1 MFIILILEIR
11 STLATSCYSNKTFP
25 TFQKKHFQT
34 TLDWAQGVCSLG
46 KFVCSWILAHY
57 LENTSVWQHSGASM
71 PLAALVAKSHLE
83 VDCSAGKR
91 SDSAGHFLASFERIS
106 PWRRHGSKVFFVTNT
121 NKSFLD
127 FLSRGYVRP
136 QLQWQQKSMWCIYLL
151 HF

>member
-34 TLDWAQGVCSLG
+34 TLDWAQGCLFTG
-46 KFVCSWILAHY
+46 KICMFLDFSTLSWKHF
-57 LENTSVWQHSGASM
+57 S
-71 PLAALVAKSHLE
+71 LAALRGKYASGCFGSQVPSRGGL
-83 VDCSAGKR
+83 SAGKR

-106 PWRRHGSKVFFVTNT
+106 PWRRHGSKVFFVTYT